1 MAVTSHKRQ
10 PVVRRRGWHPRFLL
24 RPRWN
29 KVLADLGGNKTR
41 TLLVVMA
48 IFIGVFAVGMI
59 MSSQDILTNQLRAT
73 YAATNPAHFT
83 ISIGATGYNTDF
95 TINTAS
101 SNTRGFDSDLVEA
114 VAQMPAVA
122 TAEGRRVFT
131 AQVQVAPDRRQTIQ
145 LTAIDDFAD
154 MQVNTIAQVRGSW
167 PPPERAIL
175 IERSS
180 MPELPAQVGDTIQV
194 ELPDGTR
201 RELPLAGVV
210 HDLHQ
215 WPTPFLGTVYGY
227 ISRDTL
233 EWLGEPRTFNQM
245 LVRVAQHAD
254 SQAHNAAVAQQVYD
268 KIQKAGL
275 DPAFP
280 QVPTPEEPPLEF
292 VITAMTALMS
302 VMSVMAVLLSGFLV
316 VNTIGALLA
325 RQTRQIGILK
335 AIGARSSQI
344 VGMYLLLVIGFGL
357 LALVPAVPLAHLA
370 TGAFTQ
376 EIAGFLN
383 VDVQNRRI
391 PGMIILTQAA
401 MSLAV
406 PLLAALGPIL
416 AGTRITVRAA
426 LDDQGIAQPGGP
438 QRRSWL
444 AGRGLRFVPRPL
456 LLALRNTVRRRG
468 RLALT
473 LITLT
478 LGGAIFVGVF
488 SVRTSLLG
496 TMDEL
501 ITRLYNFDAEIYLE
515 RTYRADYLVS
525 EAERLPGVV
534 AAEAQ
539 IQTSVRRVFPDD
551 AEGLQLQ
558 MFAVPPDTQTML
570 PRVQAGRWLRPE
582 DENALVISTGM
593 QAENPDLQV
602 GSTLTL
608 KIDGRET
615 TWQVVGI
622 MPTFAELR
630 WVYAGYDYYSRVAR
644 EVDQSSYIRIVA
656 DQHSPAYQAAL
667 VNAVEGHFKR
677 QGINVS
683 STKTMTELSQGD
695 REIIQVLVVSLLFM
709 AFLVALVGGLGL
721 AGTMSLNVIERTREI
736 GIMRAIG
743 ASNGAIMQIVLAEGL
758 LIGLLSWG
766 LGTLLALPVSRLL
779 SDGLG
784 ELLFADPLAFHFSL
798 TGGLIWLLLS
808 VALALGASLL
818 PARNA
823 TRVSVRDVLAYE

>member
-1 MAVTSHKRQ
+1 
-10 PVVRRRGWHPRFLL
+10 
-24 RPRWN
+24 
-29 KVLADLGGNKTR
+29 
-41 TLLVVMA
+41 
-48 IFIGVFAVGMI
+48 
-59 MSSQDILTNQLRAT
+59 
-73 YAATNPAHFT
+73 
-83 ISIGATGYNTDF
+83 
-95 TINTAS
+95 
-101 SNTRGFDSDLVEA
+101 
-114 VAQMPAVA
+114 
-122 TAEGRRVFT
+122 
-131 AQVQVAPDRRQTIQ
+131 
-145 LTAIDDFAD
+145 
-154 MQVNTIAQVRGSW
+154 
-167 PPPERAIL
+167 
-175 IERSS
+175 
-180 MPELPAQVGDTIQV
+180 
-194 ELPDGTR
+194 
-201 RELPLAGVV
+201 
-210 HDLHQ
+210 
-215 WPTPFLGTVYGY
+215 
-227 ISRDTL
+227 
-233 EWLGEPRTFNQM
+233 
-245 LVRVAQHAD
+245 
-254 SQAHNAAVAQQVYD
+254 
-268 KIQKAGL
+268 
-275 DPAFP
+275 
-280 QVPTPEEPPLEF
+280 
-292 VITAMTALMS
+292 
-302 VMSVMAVLLSGFLV
+302 
-316 VNTIGALLA
+316 
-325 RQTRQIGILK
+325 
-335 AIGARSSQI
+335 
-344 VGMYLLLVIGFGL
+344 
-357 LALVPAVPLAHLA
+357 
-370 TGAFTQ
+370 
-376 EIAGFLN
+376 
-383 VDVQNRRI
+383 
-391 PGMIILTQAA
+391 MIILTQAA

-438 QRRSWL
+438 QRHSWL
-444 AGRGLRFVPRPL
+444 AGGGLRFVPRPL
-456 LLALRNTVRRRG
+456 LLALRNTFRRRG

-478 LGGAIFVGVF
+478 LGGAIFVAVF

-496 TMDEL
+496 TLDEL
-501 ITRLYNFDAEIYLE
+501 TTRLYNFDAEIYLE

-570 PRVQAGRWLRPE
+570 PRMQAGRWLRPE